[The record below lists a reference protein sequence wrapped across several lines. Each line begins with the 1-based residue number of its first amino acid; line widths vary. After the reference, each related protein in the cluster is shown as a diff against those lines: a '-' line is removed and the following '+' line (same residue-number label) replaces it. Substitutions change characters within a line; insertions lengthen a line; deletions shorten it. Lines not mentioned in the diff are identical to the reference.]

1 MNEFKRKI
9 GELSK
14 QVNIENEILLGQL
27 RKEEYDKKFG
37 KRLDMDIS
45 GTTRILEERKKKQE
59 LQEFEER
66 KKLERKKDICK
77 NLKNLKNSNKDKKRK
92 DLSNKDKKR
101 KDLWK
106 DQKFLYRNLLKFI
119 IGNQRRIFI
128 NHKKILMK
136 KLN

>member
-1 MNEFKRKI
+1 MRMNELERKI

-106 DQKFLYRNLLKFI
+106 N
-119 IGNQRRIFI
+119 
-128 NHKKILMK
+128 
-136 KLN
+136 